1 MKNKLLI
8 ATDNFLP
15 RWDGIARM
23 LSEIIPPLSSKYNIT
38 VIAPDFGDYEDPK
51 IKLIKIPLKKLK
63 IGDFSVSKFALRK
76 IRAEVKNTD
85 VVFTQTIGP
94 IGGLAILFAWRHKQP
109 LVSYIHSLEWEL
121 VPKATGTPVFKTI
134 LYYLM
139 KRLTR
144 KLYNKCDV
152 LIVPSS
158 GIADI
163 LSWEKILTKKKVAHL
178 GVELSKFTPDRAVK
192 LREQL
197 GIKPN
202 DIVIGQH
209 GRISREKDLIT
220 LLRAFIRLQTR
231 YSNIKLLIVGDGIE
245 SIKKKL
251 RERKD
256 VILPGAQDNVVPYL
270 QAMDIYVLSSLT
282 ETTSLTTLEAM
293 SCELPVIA
301 TPVGFVKDYIQEGVN
316 GLFFEKKDA
325 AELVTKLSALI
336 ENEKYRRELGQ
347 NARKSIRERF
357 KWEVTAEKI
366 SEAIDE
372 LMNPKK

>member
-1 MKNKLLI
+1 
-8 ATDNFLP
+8 LP

-23 LSEIIPPLSSKYNIT
+23 LSEIIPPLSSKYDIT